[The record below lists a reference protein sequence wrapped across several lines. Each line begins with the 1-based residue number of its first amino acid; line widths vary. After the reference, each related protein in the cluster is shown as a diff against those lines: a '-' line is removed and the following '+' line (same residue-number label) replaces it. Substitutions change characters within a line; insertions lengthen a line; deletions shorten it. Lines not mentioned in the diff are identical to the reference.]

1 MYYFLLVVSTLAG
14 TVKSLSLKRLG
25 KDFSEGRDIYL
36 LNFSMLFL
44 AAMGIGAYTL
54 FIERQFQV
62 SVFSF
67 CLAVLFGLS
76 IVFSQLLEA
85 VAMKHGP
92 VSMTALI
99 YALGLVFPIIFGS
112 VFLSEDISVMQV
124 FGMMLAFFALYFI
137 VNPEKNSKI
146 NFIWLFFAV
155 TASCCAGLNGIIQ
168 KIHQSSHHKS
178 ELYAF
183 IFLALLFASV
193 FSLVAAAFTKN
204 KKNEPIIKKVKSCF
218 KLIVIGGIAIGL
230 VNMLNLILAGKIVAV
245 IQFPVYNIGG
255 MILTGLGGRFLF
267 KEKMSKKQVVGFVV
281 GCIAILIIGL
291 L

>member
-1 MYYFLLVVSTLAG
+1 MYYFLLVISTLAG
-14 TVKSLSLKRLG
+14 TVKSLSLKKFG
-25 KDFSEGRDIYL
+25 KEFSGGRDFYL
-36 LNFSMLFL
+36 LNFSMLLL
-44 AAMGIGAYTL
+44 ASLGIGAYTL
-54 FIERQFQV
+54 FVEKQFQI
-62 SVFSF
+62 SAFSIF
-67 CLAVLFGLS
+67 LAFLFGLS
-76 IVFSQLLEA
+76 IVLSILLEA

-112 VFLSEDISVMQV
+112 VFLSEKISVMQI

-146 NFIWLFFAV
+146 NLVWLFFAV
-155 TASCCAGLNGIIQ
+155 TASLCAGFNGIFQ
-168 KIHQSSHHKS
+168 KIHQSSDHKS

-193 FSLVAAAFTKN
+193 FSFIAALFAKN
-204 KKNEPIIKKVKSCF
+204 KKSQPIIKKLASSY

-230 VNMLNLILAGKIVAV
+230 VNILNLILAGKIAAV
-245 IQFPVYNIGG
+245 IQFPIYNIGG
-255 MILTGLGGRFLF
+255 MILTGLGGRILF

-281 GCIAILIIGL
+281 GCVAILIIGL